1 MYTNRK
7 WWIGKFVVFGVL
19 MVVLLGLLTQFLWNF
34 IMPDIFGLPVI
45 NFWQGLAMFVLAKL
59 IFGFGGGGRGKWGG
73 HRAHQWKRQWVEK
86 YSKLSPEERERFK
99 QKFKDKWCSWEER
112 STQSEQPSTESKA

>member
-1 MYTNRK
+1 MYTRRG
-7 WWIGKFVVFGVL
+7 WWVVKFVVFGLL

-34 IMPDIFGLPVI
+34 IMPDIFGLRVI

-59 IFGFGGGGRGKWGG
+59 IFGFGGGGRSKWSGYRN
-73 HRAHQWKRQWVEK
+73 HRWKHEWAEK

-99 QKFKDKWCSWEER
+99 QKLKDKWCSWEENPVK
-112 STQSEQPSTESKA
+112 SAETQKDPQ

>member
-7 WWIGKFVVFGVL
+7 WWIGKFVVFGIL

-34 IMPDIFGLPVI
+34 IMPDIFGLPMI

-59 IFGFGGGGRGKWGG
+59 IFGFGGGGRGKWSG
-73 HRAHQWKRQWVEK
+73 HRTHQWKRQWV
-86 YSKLSPEERERFK
+86 
-99 QKFKDKWCSWEER
+99 
-112 STQSEQPSTESKA
+112 